1 MKKLLTALV
10 VLSVIAGGIYWV
22 VQAATDKLD
31 SILPDLQQCTAV
43 AGEYEARF
51 DPEQMGNAA
60 VITALGLKRGLPAR
74 AATIAIA
81 TAIQESKLYNISH
94 GDRDSLGL
102 FQQRP
107 SMGWGTEEQVQDPVY
122 ATNKFYDALVK
133 IEGYEDMVVTEAAQ
147 EVQRSAYPEAYAD
160 HEGEGRAIA
169 SAITGYSPAALTC
182 RIDEPEAG
190 SGKPQATKTEV
201 NQLLGQMVGRAR
213 VDGST
218 VVIPV
223 DAGET
228 GQRNGWAVAHYVL
241 ARASE
246 FGATSIAYDG
256 RTWSAGKDEEWADTP
271 EVDDDQIVV
280 TLA

>member
-1 MKKLLTALV
+1 MKKLFTTLV

-122 ATNKFYDALVK
+122 STNKFYDALIK
-133 IEGYEDMVVTEAAQ
+133 IDGYEDMVITEAAQ
-147 EVQRSAYPEAYAD
+147 KVQRSAYPEAYAD

-169 SAITGYSPAALTC
+169 SAISGYSPAAMTC
-182 RIDEPEAG
+182 RIDKPAAG
-190 SGKPQATKTEV
+190 TGKPRATKTEV
-201 NQLLGQMVGRAR
+201 NQLLGAMVGRAR
-213 VDGST
+213 VKEST

-223 DAGET
+223 DDGDS
-228 GQRNGWAVAHYVL
+228 GRRGGWTAAHYVL

-246 FGATSIAYDG
+246 FGASSIAYDG
-256 RTWSAGKDEEWADTP
+256 HTWSAGDEEKWVETP
-271 EVDDDQIVV
+271 EVGAGRIVV